1 MVKKDK
7 PQKPKN
13 DDADKLLKLASHLE
27 EIINEFIK
35 RHGQKH

>member
-7 PQKPKN
+7 PKN
-13 DDADKLLKLASHLE
+13 DDVDKLLKLASHIE

-35 RHGQKH
+35 RHPDGQKH